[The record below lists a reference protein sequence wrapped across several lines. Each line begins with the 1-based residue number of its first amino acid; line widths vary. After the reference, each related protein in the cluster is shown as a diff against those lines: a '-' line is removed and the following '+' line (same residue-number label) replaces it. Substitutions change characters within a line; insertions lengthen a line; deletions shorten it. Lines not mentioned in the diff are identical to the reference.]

1 MTVRILL
8 AGGGTGGHLFPA
20 LAVADELQQRGA
32 EVLFVGTRAGI
43 EATLLPEKGYPLAY
57 LWLAGFKR
65 KRILANLLLPLK
77 VLVSLVQ
84 SLLILLRY
92 RPHSALGTGGYAC
105 GPVLLVAALLRVPLY
120 LQEQN
125 SFPGVTTRMLT
136 KFAVEVFLNFD
147 EAASFLPRKVKWRHV
162 GNPVRS
168 GCSRVDRDNSQKRW
182 GLNPALPTLL
192 VFGGS
197 QGAARINKAVHASLA
212 NLGSICN
219 LIWSRG
225 RSDPGEI
232 SRWQGPGVL
241 VVEQFIDDMPAAYAA
256 ADLAVCRSG
265 AMTLSEL
272 QAAGLPA
279 ILIPFPH
286 AAGDHQRHNARAY
299 ADRGG
304 AIVIEDRQMD
314 GDRLIDEVSALFDQR
329 EKLDQMRQALGE
341 RPLENTAAII
351 ADELLRGVEEGV
363 EA

>member
-1 MTVRILL
+1 
-8 AGGGTGGHLFPA
+8 
-20 LAVADELQQRGA
+20 
-32 EVLFVGTRAGI
+32 
-43 EATLLPEKGYPLAY
+43 
-57 LWLAGFKR
+57 LAGFKR
-65 KRILANLLLPLK
+65 RRILTNLLLPLK

-84 SLLILLRY
+84 SLVILLRY

-105 GPVLLVAALLRVPLY
+105 GPVLLVAALMRVPLY

-125 SFPGVTTRMLT
+125 SFPGVTTRMLA
-136 KFAVEVFLNFD
+136 KFAREVFLNFD
-147 EAASFLPRKVKWRHV
+147 DAASFLPGKVKWRHV
-162 GNPVRS
+162 GNPVRT
-168 GCSRVDRDNSQKRW
+168 GCSRVNSLDAQEKW

-197 QGAARINKAVHASLA
+197 QGAARINKAVHSSLE
-212 NLGSICN
+212 NLGRVCN
-219 LIWSRG
+219 LVWSRG
-225 RSDPGEI
+225 RSDSSEI

-241 VVEQFIDDMPAAYAA
+241 VVEPFIDDMPAAYYA

-272 QAAGLPA
+272 QAVGLPA

-304 AIVIEDRQMD
+304 AIVIEDREMD
-314 GDRLIDEVSALFDQR
+314 GDRLITEVSVLFVQR

-341 RPLENTAAII
+341 RPPENAAVII
-351 ADELLRGVEEGV
+351 ADELLRVAEEG
-363 EA
+363 AKA